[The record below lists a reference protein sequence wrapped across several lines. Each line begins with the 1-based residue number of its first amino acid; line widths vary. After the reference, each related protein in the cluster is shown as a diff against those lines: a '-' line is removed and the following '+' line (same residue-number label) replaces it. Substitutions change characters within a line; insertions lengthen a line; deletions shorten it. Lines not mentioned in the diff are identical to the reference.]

1 MADGAGS
8 HRDRVWPGSGEAS
21 DGLSACN
28 SAALYPSRLI
38 DPLVGRELV
47 MTGEGAGS
55 RAYNGMPAGEL
66 RGARWWKSGRSSAQG
81 NCVETA
87 KLPGHEVAVRN
98 SRYPQGP
105 ALIFSQAE
113 VCAFLEGV
121 RDGDFDDLL

>member
-1 MADGAGS
+1 M
-8 HRDRVWPGSGEAS
+8 
-21 DGLSACN
+21 
-28 SAALYPSRLI
+28 
-38 DPLVGRELV
+38 
-47 MTGEGAGS
+47 MGEGAGS

-66 RGARWWKSGRSSAQG
+66 KGACWWKSGRSSAQG

-113 VCAFLEGV
+113 ICAFLEGV
-121 RDGDFDDLL
+121 KDGDFDDLL

>member
-1 MADGAGS
+1 
-8 HRDRVWPGSGEAS
+8 
-21 DGLSACN
+21 
-28 SAALYPSRLI
+28 
-38 DPLVGRELV
+38 

-87 KLPGHEVAVRN
+87 KLPGQEVAVRN

-121 RDGDFDDLL
+121 KDGDFDDLL

>member
-1 MADGAGS
+1 MGK
-8 HRDRVWPGSGEAS
+8 
-21 DGLSACN
+21 
-28 SAALYPSRLI
+28 
-38 DPLVGRELV
+38 
-47 MTGEGAGS
+47 GAGS

-66 RGARWWKSGRSSAQG
+66 YGVHWRKSEPSSAQD

-87 KLPGHEVAVRN
+87 KLPVHEVAVRN

-121 RDGDFDDLL
+121 KDGDFDDLL